1 MAINGNMV
9 VAAIRYRCSVI
20 DQGTQRDET
29 RARIVAVAGRMLR
42 EQGAAAVT
50 TRAVAEG
57 AGVQAPTIYRLFGDK
72 DGLLEAVAEH
82 EMTTFAAVKAD
93 AIRAARDEQTDPV
106 EDLRSGWAMTIGF
119 GLANPDLFVLLSDPE
134 RGRRSAAARAGTALL
149 AARIRRVAEVGRLA
163 VPERRAL
170 QLVHAAGTGA
180 VLAIL
185 SAPVDERDPTL
196 ADDALEAVL
205 GRILVPGAGAGAGAG
220 PSSPSSSSSSD
231 GHAGAVRTA
240 AITLRAAVSDVDAAS
255 SLAALS
261 SAERTMLAEWLDRVG
276 AAR

>member
-1 MAINGNMV
+1 MV
-9 VAAIRYRCSVI
+9 AGLRYRCSVI

-29 RARIVAVAGRMLR
+29 RARIVAVAGAMLR
-42 EQGAAAVT
+42 EHGAAAVT

-82 EMTTFAAVKAD
+82 EMTSFAAVKAD
-93 AIRAARDEQTDPV
+93 AIRVARDEQTDPV

-134 RGRRSAAARAGTALL
+134 RGRRSAAARAGTELL
-149 AARIRRVAEVGRLA
+149 AERIRRVAEAGRLA

-185 SAPVDERDPTL
+185 SAPAEERDTTL

-205 GRILVPGAGAGAGAG
+205 GRILVPGSG
-220 PSSPSSSSSSD
+220 PSSTD
-231 GHAGAVRTA
+231 EHMGAVRSA
-240 AITLRAAVSDVDAAS
+240 AITLRAAASDLDAMS
-255 SLAALS
+255 RLGALS
-261 SAERTMLAEWLDRVG
+261 PAERTMLAEWLDRV
-276 AAR
+276 AVAR

>member
-1 MAINGNMV
+1 M
-9 VAAIRYRCSVI
+9 I

-29 RARIVAVAGRMLR
+29 RSRIVDVAATMLR

-82 EMTTFAAVKAD
+82 AMTAFAAVKAD
-93 AIRAARDEQTDPV
+93 AVRAARDEETDPV
-106 EDLRSGWAMTIGF
+106 DDLRAGWSMTIGF

-149 AARIRRVAEVGRLA
+149 AERIRRVAEAGRLA
-163 VPERRAL
+163 VPERRAVD
-170 QLVHAAGTGA
+170 LVHAAGTGA

-185 SAPVDERDPTL
+185 SAPVAERDEAL
-196 ADDALEAVL
+196 ADDAFEAVL
-205 GRILVPGAGAGAGAG
+205 RRILVADEPPADGPAGSATN
-220 PSSPSSSSSSD
+220 
-231 GHAGAVRTA
+231 AVTSA
-240 AITLRAAVSDVDAAS
+240 SITLRAAVADLDV
-255 SLAALS
+255 LTG
-261 SAERTMLAEWLDRVG
+261 AERVLLAEWLDRV
-276 AAR
+276 AAAPVR

>member
-1 MAINGNMV
+1 M
-9 VAAIRYRCSVI
+9 I

-29 RARIVAVAGRMLR
+29 RSRIVDVAATMLR

-82 EMTTFAAVKAD
+82 AMTAFAAVKAD
-93 AIRAARDEQTDPV
+93 AVRAARDEETDPV
-106 EDLRSGWAMTIGF
+106 DDLRAGWSMTIGF

-149 AARIRRVAEVGRLA
+149 AERIRRVAEAGRLA
-163 VPERRAL
+163 VPERRAVD
-170 QLVHAAGTGA
+170 LVHAAGTGA

-185 SAPVDERDPTL
+185 SAPVAERDETL
-196 ADDALEAVL
+196 ADDAFEAVL
-205 GRILVPGAGAGAGAG
+205 RRILVADEPPADGPAG
-220 PSSPSSSSSSD
+220 SVTN
-231 GHAGAVRTA
+231 AVTSA
-240 AITLRAAVSDVDAAS
+240 AITLRAAVADLDV
-255 SLAALS
+255 LTG
-261 SAERTMLAEWLDRVG
+261 AERVLLAEWLDRV
-276 AAR
+276 AAAPVR

>member
-1 MAINGNMV
+1 M
-9 VAAIRYRCSVI
+9 I
-20 DQGTQRDET
+20 DQGTRRDET
-29 RARIVAVAGRMLR
+29 RARIVAVAGAMLR
-42 EQGAAAVT
+42 EHGAAGVT

-72 DGLLEAVAEH
+72 DGLLEAVAEQ

-93 AIRAARDEQTDPV
+93 AVRAARDEQTDPV

-134 RGRRSAAARAGTALL
+134 RGRRSAAARAGTELL

-185 SAPVDERDPTL
+185 SAPEDERDPTL

-205 GRILVPGAGAGAGAG
+205 GRILVPGPGSA
-220 PSSPSSSSSSD
+220 SSTH

-240 AITLRAAVSDVDAAS
+240 AITLRAGAAD
-255 SLAALS
+255 LDALS
-261 SAERTMLAEWLDRVG
+261 PAERTMLAEWLDRV
-276 AAR
+276 AAGR